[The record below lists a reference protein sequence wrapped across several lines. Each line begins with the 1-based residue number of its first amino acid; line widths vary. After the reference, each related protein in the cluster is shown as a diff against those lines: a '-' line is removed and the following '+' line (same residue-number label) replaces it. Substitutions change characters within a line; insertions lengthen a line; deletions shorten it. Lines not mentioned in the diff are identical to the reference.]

1 MTKNEHIEY
10 WLAIADKD
18 WEIVQKLYQSGD
30 YMYCLFF
37 CHLVIEKISKAIWVK
52 NHETNIPPKIHNII
66 NLLDESQI
74 SFDNEKSEFLL
85 LLNEFNIEAR
95 YPDYKQK
102 IFRICDKTYTDDMLK
117 KVKDIRQCL
126 LSKMQ

>member
-1 MTKNEHIEY
+1 MTKSEHIEY
-10 WLAIADKD
+10 WLTIADKD
-18 WEIVQKLYQSGD
+18 WEIVQKLYRSED

-52 NHETNIPPKIHNII
+52 NHDTNIPPKVHNII
-66 NLLDESQI
+66 SLLDESKI
-74 SFDNEKSEFLL
+74 SLDTENTEFML

-102 IFRICDKTYTDDMLK
+102 IFKICNKKYTDEMLI
-117 KVKDIRQCL
+117 KVKEIRQCL